1 MRTPEGERQLEPGDV
16 ACFAAGPAGAHHVRN
31 NDEKPARVAMISTKN
46 EFGIAEYP
54 ESDKIG
60 VWPGN
65 PDDEVMLRRS
75 DGAVDYFDGEL

>member
-1 MRTPEGERQLEPGDV
+1 M
-16 ACFAAGPAGAHHVRN
+16 RN

-60 VWPGN
+60 VWAG
-65 PDDEVMLRRS
+65 DAHYMLRRS
-75 DGAVDYFDGEL
+75 DQLDYWEGER